1 MQKIFDTVI
10 FDLDGTLLNTLDD
23 LADSMNMALAKCGFP
38 QHTRDEIRFFVG
50 NGIDMLV
57 KRAMAPRTDDKS
69 FTMLKTAFSEIY
81 AVNMKNKTRPY
92 DGINE
97 VLKALSEHNVKM
109 AVVSNKHH
117 SAVAPLIRDYFGE
130 YIEMAV
136 GVDENTP
143 KKPEPT
149 GTLKAISLLGSTIEN
164 TVYIGDSDVDIQT
177 AKNAKVFALG
187 CTWGFRDRALL
198 EENGA
203 DMIIDSPDE
212 MLKLF
217 GI

>member
-1 MQKIFDTVI
+1 MQKIFDTII

-38 QHTRDEIRFFVG
+38 QHTREEIRFFVG

-57 KRAMAPRTDDKS
+57 KRAMAPKTDDES

-149 GTLKAISLLGSTIEN
+149 GTLKAISLLGSTPEN

-177 AKNAKVFALG
+177 AKNAKVR
-187 CTWGFRDRALL
+187 CISVTWGFRDEKFLMENEAGIMINRPLELL
-198 EENGA
+198 EY
-203 DMIIDSPDE
+203 
-212 MLKLF
+212 L
-217 GI
+217 